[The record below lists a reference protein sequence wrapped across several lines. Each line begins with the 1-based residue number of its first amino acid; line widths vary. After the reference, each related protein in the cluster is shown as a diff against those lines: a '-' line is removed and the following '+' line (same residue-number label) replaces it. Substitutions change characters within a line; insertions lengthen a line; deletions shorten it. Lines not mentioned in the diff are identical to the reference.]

1 MKAVTTPAGPTG
13 RPAVSSRMVE
23 VASEHAAPEHA
34 YVFDN
39 SAVQATARFS
49 ALAAIFDPGTVYH
62 LVSTGVANGWKCLE
76 VGGGGGSI
84 ASWLCDR
91 VGVEGRVLATDLDTR
106 FLEKLAHPNLEILR
120 HDIVKDSLPE
130 AAFDLV
136 HARLVLA
143 HLPDRDKVLRRMVEA
158 LSPGG
163 WLVVEEFDAL
173 SLQADPTISPTERPL
188 KAFSAMRAVMANHGV
203 DLLCGRRLA
212 TRVRA
217 LGLPDVVAEG
227 RAFMF
232 QGRSTGIDLFRA
244 SAQQLRDEMFASGL
258 ISEAEFARDMNLLDS
273 PDLLIPSPV
282 MWAVKGR
289 RPAAG

>member
-1 MKAVTTPAGPTG
+1 M
-13 RPAVSSRMVE
+13 SSRMVE

-62 LVSTGVANGWKCLE
+62 LAVIGVAKGWKCLE

-91 VGVEGRVLATDLDTR
+91 VGPEGQVLATDLDPR
-106 FLEKLAHPNLEILR
+106 FLERLSHANLEIRR
-120 HDIVKDSLPE
+120 HDIAKDSLPD

-158 LSPGG
+158 LRPGG

-173 SLQADPTISPTERPL
+173 SLQPDPTVNSTERPF

-212 TRVRA
+212 AHVRA

-232 QGRSTGIDLFRA
+232 QGRSAGIDLFRA

-258 ISEAEFARDMNLLDS
+258 ISEAEFARDIELLDS
-273 PDLLIPSPV
+273 LDLLIPSPI
-282 MWAVKGR
+282 MWAVKAR
-289 RPAAG
+289 RPAAGWTG